1 MGAMADLAARADSQL
16 LASLTA
22 VGANVGFARAVLDG
36 VVDGEVWTSP
46 SFGSGAAYAR
56 HHYGM
61 SLIWGDRLGDAFD
74 EVVAHVATRIAAPE
88 PEWLQVDPRWA
99 ALPWAEALRRSVP
112 GAEVAEEVRANF
124 AFDPQRFARQR
135 SGFAVGEGWVL
146 EPARVEDFAFDA
158 GVAPSAFWRD
168 AEQFLAHG
176 GGWCARRDGVV
187 GAMVFAS
194 FPYCDGVE
202 IGIETRPEHR
212 GQGLG
217 AAVAAAMID
226 DLLARGTTPVW
237 SCRRGNEA
245 SFRLATRLGFVPTV
259 ELPYL
264 LFQPA

>member
-1 MGAMADLAARADSQL
+1 MGAMAHLAAPADSQL
-16 LASLTA
+16 LDSLTA
-22 VGANVGFARAVLDG
+22 VGANVGFVRAVLDG
-36 VVDGEVWTSP
+36 VVDGQVWISESVGT
-46 SFGSGAAYAR
+46 GAAYAR

-61 SLIWGDRLGDAFD
+61 SLIWGDRLGEAVD

-99 ALPWAEALRRSVP
+99 ALPWAEALRRAAP
-112 GAEVAEEVRANF
+112 GAEVTEEVRANF

-135 SGFAVGEGWVL
+135 AGFAVGDGWEL
-146 EPARVEDFAFDA
+146 APATAEDFAFDA
-158 GVAPSAFWRD
+158 GVAPSAFWHD

-187 GAMVFAS
+187 GAMAFAS
-194 FPYCDGVE
+194 FPLYDGLE
-202 IGIETRPEHR
+202 IGIETRPEVR

-217 AAVAAAMID
+217 TAVAAAMID

-237 SCRRGNEA
+237 SCRRGNAA

-264 LFQPA
+264 ML